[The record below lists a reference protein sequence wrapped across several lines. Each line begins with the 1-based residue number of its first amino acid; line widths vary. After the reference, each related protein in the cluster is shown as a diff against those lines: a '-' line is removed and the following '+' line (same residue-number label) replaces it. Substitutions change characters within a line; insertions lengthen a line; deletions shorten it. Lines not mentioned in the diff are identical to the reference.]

1 MTKACWAMSNPHH
14 RPLSR
19 EERGDQ
25 ASSFTIEANILIVQ
39 GQSLHFGED
48 NWRYEHV
55 LTMAR
60 PPARYA
66 ALPADRRTDTRIDPQ
81 RRAAGGMSPAHGA
94 PACRGSWPYTPDR
107 AIRLYRTPNAG
118 VDRVVR
124 RARHLRR

>member
-1 MTKACWAMSNPHH
+1 MTVGREVRLRGLGIDNPSSALTDFAIASAS
-14 RPLSR
+14 PLPSPRGRGAGGEVAILSLDNHDWHGYSR
-19 EERGDQ
+19 RHETD
-25 ASSFTIEANILIVQ
+25 S
-39 GQSLHFGED
+39 
-48 NWRYEHV
+48 
-55 LTMAR
+55 R
-60 PPARYA
+60 PP
-66 ALPADRRTDTRIDPQ
+66 DRRTDTRIDPQ